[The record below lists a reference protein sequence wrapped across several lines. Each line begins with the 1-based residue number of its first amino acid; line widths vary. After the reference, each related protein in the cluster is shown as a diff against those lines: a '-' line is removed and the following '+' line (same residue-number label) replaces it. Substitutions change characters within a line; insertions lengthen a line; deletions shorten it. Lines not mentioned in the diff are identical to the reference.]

1 MKQLNQ
7 IFKDMKIPKE
17 KCQVCKRILDYNEE
31 AHEVYIDA
39 TNTETGFVCDHCV
52 ELYRHD

>member
-31 AHEVYIDA
+31 AHEVYIYA